1 MYENFPFLK
10 QAGILIHFFNLF
22 IVTELLF
29 WNRKERSTV
38 KQDRQLGMY
47 FLSQLG
53 F

>member
-29 WNRKERSTV
+29 WNRKER
-38 KQDRQLGMY
+38 DRLLNKIDSWECT
-47 FLSQLG
+47 F
-53 F
+53 